1 MNKKA
6 GRNILFALLGLALL
20 LLGLLLANTWAA
32 DGIMKTLPFVLV
44 GIGAGIFGGNLASAI
59 QGRLAS
65 RNLDLEREIRI
76 EEKDERNIVIDN
88 GAKAKAFDVFLMVFG
103 AVVLAFALMQME
115 LYVVLALVA
124 VYLFVVAAQWYY
136 LAKLSKEM

>member
-65 RNLDLEREIRI
+65 RNLDLGREIRI
-76 EEKDERNIVIDN
+76 EEKDERNIVIAN
-88 GAKAKAFDVFLMVFG
+88 GAKAKAVDVFLMVFG